1 MEQVSITVRRSTSR
15 EIQFTRRV
23 TSVPVGWGISS
34 LDDLHD
40 EFLGYANVLL
50 GRDESP
56 MVSPYL
62 ALQEVAAVYYA
73 RACEVEM
80 LIHEGTRTGQ
90 IAVGSPLN
98 KFRTGALR
106 SFLAMSKMM
115 SELGSRRLSEEQ
127 LLHQQA
133 GS

>member
-1 MEQVSITVRRSTSR
+1 MTGLTVRRSTSR

-23 TSVPVGWGISS
+23 TSVPVGLGIGS
-34 LDDLHD
+34 LDELLE

-56 MVSPYL
+56 MDSPYL

-80 LIHEGTRTGQ
+80 MIHEGERTGK
-90 IAVGSPLN
+90 IAKGSPLY
-98 KFRTGALR
+98 KFRTGTLR
-106 SFLAMSKMM
+106 SFLSMSKMM
-115 SELGSRRLSEEQ
+115 AELGSRRLSEEQ